1 MLLGSI
7 IWQMKTHIC
16 FTHQL
21 PPLLKEVKGGFGGDV
36 QPIESLSI
44 SLLSKGRGL
53 FMPHQFHSSS
63 IPQLFSTH
71 DSRLTVFLG

>member
-44 SLLSKGRGL
+44 SLWIKGEGMIR
-53 FMPHQFHSSS
+53 
-63 IPQLFSTH
+63 
-71 DSRLTVFLG
+71 RR